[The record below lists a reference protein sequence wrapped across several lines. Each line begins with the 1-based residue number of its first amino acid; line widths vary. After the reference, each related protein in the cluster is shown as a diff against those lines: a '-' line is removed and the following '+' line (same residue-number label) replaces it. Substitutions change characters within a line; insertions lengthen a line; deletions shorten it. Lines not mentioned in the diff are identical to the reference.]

1 MTTTTQL
8 FGYAHYTKTATPE
21 DSVRDYL
28 GDQESDFDVEGLTH
42 AYREAINDALDGTGI
57 VLRGSDFYSNYP
69 SPDDAKELIE
79 GAIESVDLADLA
91 PRFDLSAAV
100 LIEVSATVAGQD
112 VVVKSAPFDMGEAP
126 AAARWIEILNE
137 LHADPTK
144 GVVAGANYRVTLRD
158 ADGIALASVNTVAR
172 EAEQE

>member
-8 FGYAHYTKTATPE
+8 FGYAYYTKTATPE

-28 GDQESDFDVEGLTH
+28 GDQEGDFDVEGLTH

-69 SPDDAKELIE
+69 APDNATELIE
-79 GAIESVDLADLA
+79 GAIESVELADLA
-91 PRFDLSAAV
+91 PGFDLSAGV
-100 LIEVSATVAGQD
+100 LVEVSATVAGQD
-112 VVVKSAPFDMGEAP
+112 VVVKSAPFDLGTLTAD
-126 AAARWIEILNE
+126 RWIDVLNE
-137 LHADPTK
+137 LYADPSK
-144 GVVAGANYRVTLRD
+144 GVVAGAAYQVTLRD
-158 ADGIALASVNTVAR
+158 ADGNALASVNTVAR